1 MQHQTHRFLHVSLL
15 CLGLG
20 LHTAAYV
27 QPLSATAGSALA
39 AAKPKL
45 IGPMVGAVTM
55 RSARVWAQIQSL
67 KTDTAVPV
75 WLEYQAL
82 NESGQPTGHATQTKP
97 QLLSAQQSTASWLLD
112 QLQAGTPYQY
122 KVLWGKKG
130 AIQSSQPQRLRTEAL
145 WQWRTN
151 PPPVKILASSCA
163 YTNDAQTDRPSTP
176 YGQSTAIFESMA
188 QRKPDVTL
196 WMGDSVYFR
205 ETDADDRSAMAQR
218 YDQWR
223 ALPAMQSLLQT
234 GRHLATWDDHDFGP
248 NDSNSSNTSKDISL
262 ELFKQ
267 YWVNPSHGMPGLP
280 GVFTQTRAS
289 DVEFFILDNRWYRD
303 SDKLVDDDRQML
315 GAGQLRWLK
324 NALTASTSTWKFVVT
339 GSQVLNLQNGFEG
352 WHQFPKEQQAFLG
365 WLEQQRIPG
374 VMLLSGDRHF
384 SVLLKKDR
392 PQLYPLYELTCSP
405 TTARPYQNPVKDL
418 KNNDA
423 IVQGTA
429 VTQNNFCEL
438 EVTGNQGHRN
448 LRVSMRD
455 VNGQEIWAR
464 NIEESELR

>member
-1 MQHQTHRFLHVSLL
+1 MRQAHRFLHLALL
-15 CLGLG
+15 CLGLS
-20 LHTAAYV
+20 LHTSGHV
-27 QPLSATAGSALA
+27 QVLATQTPPAL
-39 AAKPKL
+39 PNTSPTL
-45 IGPMVGAVTM
+45 VGPMVGAVTL
-55 RSARVWAQIQSL
+55 RSARVWAQLQQL
-67 KTDTAVPV
+67 DKGQQLPT

-82 NESGQPTGHATQTKP
+82 NDSGQPIGKIVQTESHV
-97 QLLSAQQSTASWLLD
+97 LSDKQSTSAWLLD
-112 QLQAGTPYQY
+112 QLQPGTAYQY
-122 KVLWGKKG
+122 QVHWGQHPAK
-130 AIQSSQPQRLRTEAL
+130 QSSKAHVLRTEAL

-151 PPPVKILASSCA
+151 PPPVRILASSCA
-163 YTNDAQTDRPSTP
+163 YTNDAQSDRLGTP

-188 QRKPDVTL
+188 KRQPDVSL

-223 ALPAMQSLLQT
+223 GLPAMQALLQK
-234 GRHLATWDDHDFGP
+234 GRHLATWDDHDYGA
-248 NDSNSSNTSKDISL
+248 NDSNSSNPTKDISL

-267 YWVNPSHGMPGLP
+267 YWANPSYGIPGLP

-303 SDKLVDDDRQML
+303 SDKLIDDDRQML
-315 GAGQLRWLK
+315 GSGQLRWLK
-324 NALTASTSTWKFVVT
+324 NALISSTATWKLVVT
-339 GSQVLNLQNGFEG
+339 GSQVLNMQNAYEG
-352 WHQFPKEQQAFLG
+352 WHQFPKEQQAFLT
-365 WLEQQRIPG
+365 WLEQQKVPG

-392 PQLYPLYELTCSP
+392 PAHYPLYELTCSP
-405 TTARPYQNPVKDL
+405 TTARPYLNPISDL

-438 EVTGNQGHRN
+438 EVTGKLGRRQLHI
-448 LRVSMRD
+448 SMRD
-455 VNGQEIWAR
+455 IHGQEIWSR
-464 NIEESELR
+464 HIEESELR